1 MKLISS
7 PASPFVRKVR
17 MFIIEA
23 GLSDAVEQIDVSTTP
38 VAPDPVLTAANPM
51 SKIPTLIR
59 PDGSALFDS
68 RVITRFLNDHVG
80 GGGYPDHKLWD
91 VLALE
96 ATGDAIMDAAVSM
109 VYEKRFRPENKQY
122 GDWLEAQWGKIERT
136 LDHLNANVTTQLAG
150 PLDMGPLDM
159 GQISVGSALGYL
171 DFRHA
176 DRDWRKDRGAL
187 EDWFAVFC
195 RKDSFITTAPD

>member
-17 MFIIEA
+17 MLIIEA
-23 GLSDAVEQIDVSTTP
+23 GLSDVVEQIDVSTTP
-38 VAPDPVLTAANPM
+38 VAPDPVLTVANPM

-59 PDGSALFDS
+59 PDGAALFDS
-68 RVITRFLNDHVG
+68 RVITRFLDNHVG
-80 GGGYPDHKLWD
+80 GGYYPEDKLWD

-109 VYEKRFRPENKQY
+109 VYEMRFRPENKQY
-122 GDWLEAQWGKIERT
+122 SDWIDAQWGKVERT
-136 LDHLNANVTTQLAG
+136 LDHLNANVTAQLT
-150 PLDMGPLDM
+150 GPLDM

-176 DRDWRKDRGAL
+176 DRDWRKGRTAL
-187 EDWFAVFC
+187 DGWFAVFC
-195 RKDSFITTAPD
+195 RKDSFIATAPG